1 MERKMNMQ
9 SVAARKKESKENF
22 IFTLLPFLSPEK
34 KTATS
39 VLDAI
44 QYKRMDR
51 ETGAVIDVRDQY
63 QAFLKVKTTDLISM
77 NGDDL
82 NRFMSRLTSLCRV
95 YHEPFKIIGMT
106 YLSETSEQQLYWR
119 RMALR
124 YRKRLVKTGLN
135 EEQKRVLKCRYK
147 LANENLV
154 RVIWVEKSLEEL
166 AFFFVIYGAN
176 EREIQKNVTDIIRY
190 GGKQLDLQRLTVNET
205 EKIIYKLHNM
215 ESEM

>member
-9 SVAARKKESKENF
+9 SAAVRKKESKENF

-34 KTATS
+34 KAATS

-51 ETGAVIDVRDQY
+51 ETGAVIDVRNQY
-63 QAFLKVKTTDLISM
+63 QSFLKVKTTDLISM

-82 NRFMSRLTSLCRV
+82 NRFMSRLASLCRV
-95 YHEPFKIIGMT
+95 YHEPFKVIGMT
-106 YLSETSEQQLYWR
+106 YLSDTSQQQLYWR

-124 YRKRLVKTGLN
+124 YRNRLNKAELT
-135 EEQKRVLKCRYK
+135 EEQKRILKCRYK

-154 RVIWVEKSLEEL
+154 RVIWVEKNLEEL
-166 AFFFVIYGAN
+166 AFFFVVYGAN
-176 EREIQKNVTDIIRY
+176 EKEIQKNVTDMIRY
-190 GGKQLDLQRLTVNET
+190 GGKELSLQRLTVNET
-205 EKIIYKLHNM
+205 EKLIYKLHNM